1 MAAATDLAPRKGR
14 MPEVVTF
21 GECMLRL
28 APPDFQRL
36 EQATQLNITVGGSEL
51 NVATGIARLG
61 LSAGWVSRLPE
72 NPLGR
77 MVRNKAREMGV
88 DTSHVLWTRDDRL
101 GLYFV
106 EYGAS
111 PRASSVLYDRAF
123 SAISRIQPGQVN
135 WREAFQGCR
144 LFHVSGITP
153 ALSDQAAAVTADA
166 LTAAKNAGALVSYD
180 LNYRAKLW
188 SQEKARQVQT
198 PFMGQIDILITT
210 EEDTERVFGI
220 TGQNYRDVARSL
232 ADLFRLKV
240 VAITLRGTPSVW
252 RNTWSAL
259 AYADGKFYD
268 DGTYDVEVV
277 DRVGSGDAFSAG
289 FLYGFLTEGVERG
302 VRVGNAL
309 AALKHTSWGDF
320 NWATKEE
327 TEALLKGSGLRIVR

>member
-1 MAAATDLAPRKGR
+1 
-14 MPEVVTF
+14 MPDVVTF

-28 APPDFQRL
+28 SPPNFHRL
-36 EQATQLNITVGGSEL
+36 EQATQLNVTVGGSEL
-51 NVATGIARLG
+51 NVAAGVARLG
-61 LSAGWVSRLPE
+61 MSAGWVSRLPE
-72 NPLGR
+72 NALGR

-88 DTSHVLWTRDDRL
+88 DTSHILWTQDDRL

-111 PRASSVLYDRAF
+111 PRASSVLYDRAL

-135 WREAFQGCR
+135 WHDVFHGCR

-153 ALSDQAAAVTADA
+153 ALSDQAAAVTAEA
-166 LTAAKNAGALVSYD
+166 ISAAKSAGAVVSYD

-198 PFMGQIDILITT
+198 PYMAQTDILITT

-220 TGQNYRDVARSL
+220 TGRDFREVARTL
-232 ADLFRLKV
+232 ADHFQLKV

-259 AYADGKFYD
+259 AYSDGKFYD
-268 DGTYDVEVV
+268 DVEYDVEVV
-277 DRVGSGDAFSAG
+277 DRVGSGDTFSAG
-289 FLYGFLTEGVERG
+289 FLYGYLTEGIERG
-302 VRVGNAL
+302 VKVGNAF

-320 NWATKEE
+320 NWATREE

>member
-1 MAAATDLAPRKGR
+1 
-14 MPEVVTF
+14 MPDVVTF

-28 APPDFQRL
+28 SPPDFQRL
-36 EQATQLNITVGGSEL
+36 EQASQLNITVGGSEL
-51 NVATGIARLG
+51 NVAAGVARLG
-61 LSAGWVSRLPE
+61 LTAAWVSRLPE

-88 DTSHVLWTRDDRL
+88 DTSNVLWTKDDRL

-111 PRASSVLYDRAF
+111 PRASSVLYDRAH
-123 SAISRIQPGQVN
+123 SAIARIQPGQVN
-135 WREAFQGCR
+135 WGAAFQGCR

-153 ALSDQAAAVTADA
+153 ALSDQAAAVTAEA
-166 LTAAKNAGALVSYD
+166 ISAAKRAGALVSYD

-188 SQEKARQVQT
+188 SQEKAKQVQT
-198 PFMGQIDILITT
+198 PFMGQVDILITT
-210 EEDTERVFGI
+210 EEDIERVFGI
-220 TGQNYRDVARSL
+220 TGADYREVARSL
-232 ADLFRLKV
+232 AEHFRLKV

-259 AYADGKFYD
+259 AFADGKFYD
-268 DGTYDVEVV
+268 DGIYDVEVV
-277 DRVGSGDAFSAG
+277 DRVGSGDTFSAG
-289 FLYGFLTEGVERG
+289 FLYGYLTDGVERG
-302 VRVGNAL
+302 VRVGNAF

-320 NWATKEE
+320 NWATREE

>member
-1 MAAATDLAPRKGR
+1 
-14 MPEVVTF
+14 MPDVVTF

-28 APPDFQRL
+28 SPPEFQRL
-36 EQATQLNITVGGSEL
+36 EQAHQLNITVGGSEL
-51 NVATGIARLG
+51 NVACGVARLG
-61 LSAGWVSRLPE
+61 MSAGWVSRLPD

-88 DTSHVLWTRDDRL
+88 DTSHLLWTKEDRL

-111 PRASSVLYDRAF
+111 PRASSVLYDRSL

-135 WREAFQGCR
+135 WRDAFQGCR

-153 ALSDQAAAVTADA
+153 ALSDSAAAVTAEA
-166 LTAAKNAGALVSYD
+166 ISAAKSAGAIVSYD

-188 SQEKARQVQT
+188 SQEKAKQIQT
-198 PFMGQIDILITT
+198 PYMGQIDILITT

-220 TGQNYRDVARSL
+220 TGRDFREVARTL
-232 ADLFRLKV
+232 ADHFKLKV

-252 RNTWSAL
+252 RNTWTAL
-259 AYADGKFYD
+259 AYSDGQFYD
-268 DGTYDVEVV
+268 DVEYDVEVV
-277 DRVGSGDAFSAG
+277 DRVGSGDTFSAG
-289 FLYGFLTEGVERG
+289 FLYGYLTEGVERG
-302 VRVGNAL
+302 VRIGNAF